1 MSPLR
6 IALFSLLGAGVLAT
20 AISVSNPYESHHSI
34 APDLPVCDQTANEV
48 ILSGPGMTAKEVEDN
63 KAAEDKRLGIKTPT
77 PFGRINNEWVE
88 FKRKAE
94 PDDRFYSYVGNYAGG
109 YARVRGT
116 CVLDTFMTWIS

>member
-6 IALFSLLGAGVLAT
+6 IALFTLLGAGVLAA

-34 APDLPVCDQTANEV
+34 APDLPVCDQSANEV
-48 ILSGPGMTAKEVEDN
+48 ILSGPGMTAIEVEE
-63 KAAEDKRLGIKTPT
+63 KERAADRRLGIKTPA
-77 PFGRINNEWVE
+77 PFGKINDQWVE
-88 FKRKAE
+88 FKRKAD
-94 PDDRFYSYVGNYAGG
+94 PDDRFYTYVGHYAGG